1 MRPTCASRSAPRPSS
16 RCPAAAACWS
26 ASSMATRTCSA
37 SRRSTSSE
45 RSHHAERKS
54 PAPAGLFSWAP
65 PATERRRRGSEA
77 PLRLLAQRQQRGV
90 ATGGGG
96 IDGDRLLGSEPR
108 QVVRPASLR
117 TGTRKALAAKRLH
130 ADHRA
135 DLVAVDV
142 AVADLDPRGDLLYR
156 LVDARVHAERQ
167 PVTGRVDRVD
177 D

>member
-1 MRPTCASRSAPRPSS
+1 KPRSGGA
-16 RCPAAAACWS
+16 
-26 ASSMATRTCSA
+26 
-37 SRRSTSSE
+37 
-45 RSHHAERKS
+45 
-54 PAPAGLFSWAP
+54 FSWAP

-142 AVADLDPRGDLLYR
+142 AVADLDPRGDLLDR
-156 LVDARVHAERQ
+156 LVDARVHAARQ
-167 PVTGRVDRVD
+167 PVAGRVDRVAD
-177 D
+177 LVELARLPADHVQPRAEHFPRELVERAQRVRARREETAVG